1 MISLEGKNVLI
12 TGASGGIGSSI
23 AKKMHGLGATITIS
37 GTREEKLKELASE
50 LGNKNVHIITCDLSD
65 SDSIEKLAKDAEKKM
80 SSIDILINN
89 AGITKDSLAM
99 RMSKEDWLNVLN
111 INLTSVFTLSKAC
124 MRGMMKKRNGR
135 IINISSVVGTSGN
148 PGQAN
153 YVAAKAGLDGLTK
166 TLAIELASRNI
177 TVNSIAPG
185 FISTAMTDKLTDEQK
200 EKISS
205 NIPAK
210 RFGQPEDISNMV
222 AFIASDESAYI
233 TGQTIH
239 VNGGMFMA

>member
-1 MISLEGKNVLI
+1 MINLEGKNILI

-23 AKKMHGLGATITIS
+23 AKKLHELGATITIS
-37 GTREEKLKELASE
+37 GTREEKLKELSSE
-50 LGNKNVHIITCDLSD
+50 LGDKNVHILTCDLSD
-65 SDSIEKLAKDAEKKM
+65 SDSVEKLAKDAEEKM

-111 INLTSVFTLSKAC
+111 VNLTSVFTLSKAC
-124 MRGMMKKRNGR
+124 MRGMMKKRYGR

-200 EKISS
+200 DKISA

-210 RFGQPEDISNMV
+210 RFGQPEDISNLV
-222 AFIASDESAYI
+222 AYIASDESSYI